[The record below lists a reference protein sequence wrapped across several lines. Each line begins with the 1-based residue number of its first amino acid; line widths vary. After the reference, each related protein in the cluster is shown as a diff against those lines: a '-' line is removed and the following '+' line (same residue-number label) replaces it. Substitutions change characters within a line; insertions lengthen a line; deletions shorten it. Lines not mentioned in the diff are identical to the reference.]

1 MRLSIRHETRSKEIP
16 KTLIQTDKINADK
29 TDKIRDIQSE
39 AHEATTMKRPDVL
52 VPDDINSE

>member
-1 MRLSIRHETRSKEIP
+1 MFVRKEIP

-39 AHEATTMKRPDVL
+39 AHEETTAMKRPDVL
-52 VPDDINSE
+52 VPDDIHSE